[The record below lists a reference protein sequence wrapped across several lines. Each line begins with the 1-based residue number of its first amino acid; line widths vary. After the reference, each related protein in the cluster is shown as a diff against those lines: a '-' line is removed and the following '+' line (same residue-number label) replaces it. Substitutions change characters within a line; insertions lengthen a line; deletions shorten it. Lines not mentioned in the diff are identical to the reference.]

1 MLIRDR
7 HFDFGSKTY
16 IMGILNL
23 SLDSFSGD
31 GLGNNIELV
40 IQTAIQMEESGAD
53 IIDIGAESTRR
64 SNNQVQSVQI
74 DYKEEINALVP
85 VIRALTSA
93 ISIPLSVDTY
103 KPLVAQHCLEAG
115 VNVIN
120 NIWGTR
126 CDPDMFKLVSSWDVP
141 IIIMH
146 NNYSNRYH
154 NLISEIYS
162 SLKYSINF
170 ALSCDVNIRN
180 IILDPGLGFGKIVN
194 QNLDIERKLDVLK
207 NLGCPLL
214 IGPSRKSHI
223 GIVLGDLPVTQRF
236 EGTAGIVSTSIAQK
250 VDIVRVHDVKEISRV
265 SRMVDLLTRNKS
277 K

>member
-194 QNLDIERKLDVLK
+194 QNLDIERKLDVL
-207 NLGCPLL
+207 
-214 IGPSRKSHI
+214 
-223 GIVLGDLPVTQRF
+223 
-236 EGTAGIVSTSIAQK
+236 
-250 VDIVRVHDVKEISRV
+250 
-265 SRMVDLLTRNKS
+265 
-277 K
+277 